1 MKKYSLILTML
12 LGSICFGQ
20 SHPDLEILEV
30 YTSTPIGLVSLID
43 AHNPNVLAQT
53 SHLDSS
59 ASHHVKYLFKD
70 FLQKYPVIDI
80 SHEESIDFPNF
91 QEKLHPEDRT
101 GGRGQTREI
110 CNIYNRTKLINRR
123 KSDRGFLVKTGHF
136 GSYKTIFFPD
146 FKEEDLD
153 FGYYRNSHSHWETIK
168 DPDLNFI
175 GSSSIVCVYRT
186 TRGLTGEQILGNK
199 VKIGLVSINVTV
211 FMKHLEKPKDEE
223 NTTLIVVN
231 KLPRK

>member
-1 MKKYSLILTML
+1 MKKYSLILTMI

-20 SHPDLEILEV
+20 SHQDLEILEF
-30 YTSTPIGLVSLID
+30 YTSTPFGLVSLID
-43 AHNPNVLAQT
+43 GHNPNVLVQT

-59 ASHHVKYLFKD
+59 ASHHAKYLFKD
-70 FLQKYPVIDI
+70 FLQKYPDIGI
-80 SHEESIDFPNF
+80 SHKESIDFPDF

-110 CNIYNRTKLINRR
+110 CNIYNKTKLINRR
-123 KSDRGFLVKTGHF
+123 KSDRDFLVKTGHF

-146 FKEEDLD
+146 FRGEDLD
-153 FGYYRNSHSHWETIK
+153 FDCYRNSRSHWETIE
-168 DPDLNFI
+168 DSDLNFI
-175 GSSSIVCVYRT
+175 GSSNIVCVYLT
-186 TRGLTGEQILGNK
+186 TRGLTFEQILENK

-211 FMKHLEKPKDEE
+211 FMKHLEKPKEEE
-223 NTTLIVVN
+223 NPTLIVVN

>member
-20 SHPDLEILEV
+20 SHQDLEILEV
-30 YTSTPIGLVSLID
+30 YTSTPIGLVSRID
-43 AHNPNVLAQT
+43 AHNQNVLVQT

-70 FLQKYPVIDI
+70 FLQKYPDIGI
-80 SHEESIDFPNF
+80 SHEESIDFPDF

-110 CNIYNRTKLINRR
+110 CNIYNKTKLINRR
-123 KSDRGFLVKTGHF
+123 KSDHDFLVKTGHS
-136 GSYKTIFFPD
+136 GPYKSIFFPN
-146 FKEEDLD
+146 FIEEDLD
-153 FGYYRNSHSHWETIK
+153 FGCYRNSHSHWETIK

-186 TRGLTGEQILGNK
+186 TRGLTVEQILGNK
-199 VKIGLVSINVTV
+199 VKIGIVSINVTV
-211 FMKHLEKPKDEE
+211 FMKRLEKPKEEE
-223 NTTLIVVN
+223 NSTLIVVN